1 LDLAL
6 NPVGAAVSCRNRCAI
21 LQLGRQFLN
30 PSSTLH
36 LQRSADEVSI
46 MLKTRITEQYGL
58 KVPLINAGMA
68 FIATAPLAR
77 AVCEAGGMG
86 MLGGAAMPPDVL
98 RAAIRDIKTADRACF
113 GVDIITRFSGIEH
126 IDVCVAEKVPVVV
139 FFWDEVPDEWLSRL
153 RAAGSHIWFQV
164 GSVDEAKAA
173 LRHGAQGLVVQGS
186 EAGGH
191 NRAAAATFSLLP
203 AVIDAVPSIPVVAA
217 GGIADGRTVAAALA
231 LGADAVWV
239 GTRFLASFEAYAHP
253 QYKDRVVAAGV
264 GDTARH
270 LIFGPEFPD
279 ASTRGLRNR
288 IVGEW
293 ERRDDP
299 PPYRLV
305 PDSELPVIGQARIY
319 GQEFPMKRFSGFPP
333 TPEFTGDLEEMSLLA
348 GESVGQTKRLTSAA
362 SIIDE
367 MMSGAE
373 AVIRKRLGS
382 MIAD

>member
-1 LDLAL
+1 
-6 NPVGAAVSCRNRCAI
+6 
-21 LQLGRQFLN
+21 
-30 PSSTLH
+30 
-36 LQRSADEVSI
+36 

-58 KVPLINAGMA
+58 KVPFINAGMA

-86 MLGGAAMPPDVL
+86 MLGIAAMPPDVL
-98 RAAIRDIKTADRACF
+98 QTAIRDVKAANPACF
-113 GVDIITRFSGIEH
+113 GVDIIPRFSGIEH
-126 IDVCVAEKVPVVV
+126 IEVCVTEKVPVVA
-139 FFWDEVPDEWLSRL
+139 FFWDDPPDERLSRL

-164 GSVDEAKAA
+164 GSVDEAEGA
-173 LRHGAQGLVVQGS
+173 LRRGAQALVVQGS

-203 AVIDAVPSIPVVAA
+203 AVIDAAASVPVVAA

-239 GTRFLASFEAYAHP
+239 GTRLLASFEANAHP

-279 ASTRGLRNR
+279 APTRGLRNR
-288 IVGEW
+288 VVREW
-293 ERRDDP
+293 EGRDDP
-299 PPYRLV
+299 PPYKV
-305 PDSELPVIGQARIY
+305 VSDSELPVIGQARIY
-319 GQEFPMKRFSGFPP
+319 GQEFPMKRFCGFPP
-333 TPEFTGDLEEMSLLA
+333 TPEFKGDLEEMSLLA
-348 GESVGQTKRLTSAA
+348 GESVGQTKRLMSAA

-367 MMSGAE
+367 MIGGAE
-373 AVIRKRLGS
+373 AVIRKRFGS
-382 MIAD
+382 MVVD